1 MLLLFTR
8 LPNAKYHCRIHFRDL
23 LGRVFNFKL
32 NSFVVEQVLQFHART
47 TISSVKTV
55 CAINL
60 SIFNMMSVAW
70 IEYFWECISTHI
82 P

>member
-1 MLLLFTR
+1 MLNIGYISDIYWAEF
-8 LPNAKYHCRIHFRDL
+8 
-23 LGRVFNFKL
+23 FNFKL

-55 CAINL
+55 CSINM
-60 SIFNMMSVAW
+60 SIFNMMSMAW
-70 IEYFWECISTHI
+70 IEYFWECIFTHI